1 MDDKQ
6 AINSD
11 LRQSAVVM
19 VILVTVNIIEYWFA
33 LVVKSQAVLISAM
46 VLLAFVDTG
55 LIMTYYMHI
64 LRLFEPDEGASH

>member
-1 MDDKQ
+1 MNDNQ
-6 AINSD
+6 VLSND

-19 VILVTVNIIEYWFA
+19 VILVAVNIIEYWFA
-33 LVVKSQAVLISAM
+33 LVIKSQVVLVSAM

>member
-1 MDDKQ
+1 LS
-6 AINSD
+6 ND

-19 VILVTVNIIEYWFA
+19 VILVAVNVIEYWFA
-33 LVVKSQAVLISAM
+33 LVIKSQAVLISAM